1 MREELERLLEQYR
14 FEINDERT
22 ISNIKH
28 VIETF
33 LTRKINLMEIYDFK
47 VEDRTMFNDENNLY
61 FQIIYQPTRIPD
73 FRVIDITFLLVLFR
87 QIIYNITVSVIVG
100 EVWNQEL
107 KISDFEKNVIGDRN
121 IKKLKI

>member
-33 LTRKINLMEIYDFK
+33 LTRKINLMEIHDFK
-47 VEDRTMFNDENNLY
+47 VEDRAMFNDENNLY

-73 FRVIDITFLLVLFR
+73 FRVIDITL
-87 QIIYNITVSVIVG
+87 
-100 EVWNQEL
+100 WNQEL
-107 KISDFEKNVIGDRN
+107 KISNFEKNIIGNRD
-121 IKKLKI
+121 IKRLEI

>member
-1 MREELERLLEQYR
+1 
-14 FEINDERT
+14 
-22 ISNIKH
+22 
-28 VIETF
+28 
-33 LTRKINLMEIYDFK
+33 MEIYDFK

-73 FRVIDITFLLVLFR
+73 FRVIDITL
-87 QIIYNITVSVIVG
+87 
-100 EVWNQEL
+100 WNQEL